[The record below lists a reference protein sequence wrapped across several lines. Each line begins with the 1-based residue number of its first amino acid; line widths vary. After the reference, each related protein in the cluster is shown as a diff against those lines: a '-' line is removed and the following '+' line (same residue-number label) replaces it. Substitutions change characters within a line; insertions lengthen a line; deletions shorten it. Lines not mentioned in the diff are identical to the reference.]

1 MVFKVYFS
9 FKAQDATGRVGGKEV
24 KSLIPLKTSPCPFE
38 SPQDPVLN
46 SPLRTCHTS
55 ITAYFPARLDAQL
68 SSHLDYLTWRPQSLG
83 QQQLV

>member
-1 MVFKVYFS
+1 MVCEVCSS

-24 KSLIPLKTSPCPFE
+24 KSLTPLKTSPRPFE

-55 ITAYFPARLDAQL
+55 VTAYFPARLDAQL
-68 SSHLDYLTWRPQSLG
+68 SSHLNYLTWRPQSLG
-83 QQQLV
+83 Q